1 MVYEGA
7 EHLAHPQP
15 LQYQGLAIAAI
26 VFSMIVSFVMYRHNQ
41 SAAAQ
46 VDSSALQT
54 NALHFLADVM
64 ASLAVIIA
72 LLVVRF
78 TGWLWVDAGMA
89 FGVAAYILIIS
100 AKQVKSAMGE
110 LLDVQLP
117 ESEIQVI
124 RVVLDSFK
132 DRGIQTHDLRTRRS
146 GAVRHIDFHMI
157 CCGKMTVGE
166 SHAVCDDMEEKLGR
180 AFPNASVNIHVEP
193 CEQETP
199 DCHLKCD
206 IYAARK
212 NLR

>member
-1 MVYEGA
+1 
-7 EHLAHPQP
+7 
-15 LQYQGLAIAAI
+15 
-26 VFSMIVSFVMYRHNQ
+26 VSFIMYRHNL
-41 SAAAQ
+41 SAAAE
-46 VDSSALQT
+46 VDSNALQT

-72 LLVVRF
+72 LFVVRF
-78 TGWLWVDAGMA
+78 TGWLWVDAVMA
-89 FGVAAYILIIS
+89 FAVAAYILIVS
-100 AKQVKSAMGE
+100 AQQVKSAMTE

-117 ESEIQVI
+117 ETEIFTI
-124 RVVLDSFK
+124 RSVLDAFK

-166 SHAVCDDMEEKLGR
+166 SHAICDEMEEKI
-180 AFPNASVNIHVEP
+180 AKVYPNASVNIHVEP

-199 DCHLKCD
+199 DCHVTCE

-212 NLR
+212 DLR